1 MKKSEDM
8 VAVLEWRIYNMG
20 ASIDRLMEVWCV
32 TDLAKLMAMNGYN
45 EKAKDINVM
54 VRKILQ

>member
-1 MKKSEDM
+1 M
-8 VAVLEWRIYNMG
+8 
-20 ASIDRLMEVWCV
+20 SIGDQLGVDRLMEVCV
-32 TDLAKLMAMNGYN
+32 TGTAKLMAMTGYN